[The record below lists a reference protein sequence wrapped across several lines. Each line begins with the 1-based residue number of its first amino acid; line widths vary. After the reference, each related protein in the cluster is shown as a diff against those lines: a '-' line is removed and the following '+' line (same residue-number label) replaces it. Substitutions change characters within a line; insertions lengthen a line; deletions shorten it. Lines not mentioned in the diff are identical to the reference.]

1 MQVRSAVS
9 IYMKFIKHNY
19 LFRLYKTNKLLF
31 VVVCLFVSLNL
42 LFNLV
47 YKSQVTPIFQWSMYS
62 QPLPDQQVYSILE
75 IRYNENILIA
85 FPHTWEEPRKVL
97 FTNTS
102 WLFMNLKSNGP
113 DYVKDHYINRWMPQ
127 HPLFGRLFTGFK
139 NYNDVDELKKFPLW
153 LKRYL
158 EQETGE
164 KIYKIDLYKVNVAFG
179 QSGSVKKISS
189 TLVHTI
195 K

>member
-1 MQVRSAVS
+1 
-9 IYMKFIKHNY
+9 MKQKVQCQKFLH
-19 LFRLYKTNKLLF
+19 LFDCKR
-31 VVVCLFVSLNL
+31 
-42 LFNLV
+42 
-47 YKSQVTPIFQWSMYS
+47 
-62 QPLPDQQVYSILE
+62 
-75 IRYNENILIA
+75 
-85 FPHTWEEPRKVL
+85 
-97 FTNTS
+97 
-102 WLFMNLKSNGP
+102 
-113 DYVKDHYINRWMPQ
+113 Q